1 MNSRFRE
8 LLRNNVVDIAYYM
21 HLHKGKGNNVAPQPI
36 VAPSAPIDDASV
48 QLSEDDNE
56 STTKKKLKEGKG
68 SLKIPLASSSLNSG
82 TTTTTT
88 PSSNTGL
95 KV

>member
-8 LLRNNVVDIAYYM
+8 LLRNNVVGIAYYM
-21 HLHKGKGNNVAPQPI
+21 CLHKGGKGATVSAQPI

-56 STTKKKLKEGKG
+56 SATKKKLKEGKG
-68 SLKIPLASSSLNSG
+68 SLKIPLASQSLNSG
-82 TTTTTT
+82 TTTS
-88 PSSNTGL
+88 SSNTGL

>member
-8 LLRNNVVDIAYYM
+8 LLRNNVVDVAYYM
-21 HLHKGKGNNVAPQPI
+21 CLHKGGGKGGTTTVATQPI
-36 VAPSAPIDDASV
+36 VAPSPPIDDASV

-68 SLKIPLASSSLNSG
+68 SLKIPLASSSLNTG
-82 TTTTTT
+82 TT
-88 PSSNTGL
+88 SLTGL